1 VTRAGAPLSR
11 LPRWVRDA
19 GLVAVLAVVVLLAP
33 DRPGPDASEPRAATV
48 TVLLGVVGCALL
60 LARHRAPLLVLG
72 ATTAL
77 TAVAVVAADGPSPV
91 LVVLAVAAAALAS
104 RGDRRTGIAGGLSA
118 AVALWLV
125 VVLGTP
131 ATWDSGAPLAAAS
144 WVALA
149 TAVGD
154 AARSRRAYV
163 EAVEERA
170 ERAERTR
177 EQEALRRVAE
187 ERLRIARELHDS
199 VAHHIAVVNVQAGV
213 AGHLLRS
220 SPDAAADALEHVR
233 TASRTVLDE
242 LSSLLGV
249 LRAPG
254 DPVGDTA
261 PVAGTEQLP
270 ALVRSAETAG
280 LHVEWRTTGAPR
292 QLPPSV
298 DLVAYRVVQ
307 EALTNARK
315 HGDGTALLTVAWS
328 DAGLEL
334 EVSNGTRS
342 GAQAATSGH
351 GLVGMRER
359 VVSVS
364 GRLVAEAQHDRF
376 VVRAHLPVGRP
387 AALGAGART

>member
-1 VTRAGAPLSR
+1 MNAAGAPLRRVPSR
-11 LPRWVRDA
+11 VRDA
-19 GLVAVLAVVVLLAP
+19 GLVVVVAVAVLLAP
-33 DRPGPDASEPRAATV
+33 DRPGPDAVETQAVTATV
-48 TVLLGVVGCALL
+48 VLGAVGCVVL
-60 LARHRAPLLVLG
+60 LARRRHPLPVL
-72 ATTAL
+72 ATATAL
-77 TAVAVVAADGPSPV
+77 TVAAVLVADGPSPV
-91 LVVLAVAAAALAS
+91 LLVLAVAAATGAS
-104 RGDRRTGIAGGLSA
+104 RRERPTGVAAGLGAA
-118 AVALWLV
+118 AVLWLV
-125 VVLGTP
+125 VVT
-131 ATWDSGAPLAAAS
+131 ATASTWDSGPPLAAVS

-163 EAVEERA
+163 AAVEERA

-213 AGHLLRS
+213 AGHLLRT
-220 SPDAAADALEHVR
+220 SPDAAAEALEHVR

-254 DPVGDTA
+254 DPVGGTT
-261 PVAGTEQLP
+261 PVVGTERLP
-270 ALVRSAETAG
+270 DLVRSAASAG
-280 LHVEWRTTGAPR
+280 LRVDWRSTGAPR
-292 QLPPSV
+292 LLPPGV

-315 HGDGTALLTVAWS
+315 HGDGTAVLVLAWS
-328 DAGLEL
+328 DAGLDV
-334 EVSNGTRS
+334 EVANP
-342 GAQAATSGH
+342 AADGVPDQPGGH

-359 VVSVS
+359 VASVQGHLDA
-364 GRLVAEAQHDRF
+364 GRDRDHF
-376 VVRAHLPVGRP
+376 VLRASLPAGRP
-387 AALGAGART
+387 APAPTSV

>member
-1 VTRAGAPLSR
+1 MTLAGAPLPR
-11 LPRWVRDA
+11 LPRWGKDA
-19 GLVAVLAVVVLLAP
+19 GLVVVLAIVVLLAP
-33 DRPGPDASEPRAATV
+33 DRPGPDAVEPRAVTA
-48 TVLLGVVGCALL
+48 TVLLGVVGCVLL
-60 LARHRAPLLVLG
+60 LARRRHPLLVLV
-72 ATTAL
+72 AATAL
-77 TAVAVVAADGPSPV
+77 TSAAVLAADGPSPV
-91 LVVLAVAAAALAS
+91 LLVLAVAAATLAS
-104 RGDRRTGIAGGLSA
+104 RGDRRTGTVAGLSA
-118 AVALWLV
+118 AAVLWLV

-131 ATWDSGAPLAAAS
+131 ATWDSAPPLAAAS

-154 AARSRRAYV
+154 ATRSRRAYV
-163 EAVEERA
+163 QAVEERA

-213 AGHLLRS
+213 AGHLLRT
-220 SPDAAADALEHVR
+220 SPDAAAAALDHVR

-254 DPVGDTA
+254 DPVGETA
-261 PVAGTEQLP
+261 PVAGAAQLP
-270 ALVRSAETAG
+270 DLVRSAETAG

-292 QLPPSV
+292 PLPPSV

-315 HGDGTALLTVAWS
+315 HGDGTARLTVAWS

-334 EVSNGTRS
+334 EVTNPLGPSST
-342 GAQAATSGH
+342 GAGGH

-359 VVSVS
+359 VSSVQ
-364 GRLVAEAQHDRF
+364 GRLVAEPVSGRF
-376 VVRAHLPVGRP
+376 VVRARLPVARP
-387 AALGAGART
+387 VAVGAGARP

>member
-1 VTRAGAPLSR
+1 VTRAA
-11 LPRWVRDA
+11 LPRPPAWVRDA
-19 GLVAVLAVVVLLAP
+19 GLVSAVALLVLLVP
-33 DRPGPDASEPRAATV
+33 DRPGPEATARGAATT
-48 TVLLGVVGCALL
+48 TVVLGALGCLVL
-60 LARHRAPLLVLG
+60 LARRRAPL
-72 ATTAL
+72 
-77 TAVAVVAADGPSPV
+77 P
-91 LVVLAVAAAALAS
+91 VLAVATALGVVAVVLADGPTPVVLVPAVAAATAAA
-104 RGDRRTGIAGGLSA
+104 RTERRTGVTAGAAA
-118 AVALWLV
+118 AVVLWAA
-125 VVLGTP
+125 VVLATP
-131 ATWDSGAPLAAAS
+131 AAWDIGEPLAAAS

-163 EAVEERA
+163 QAVEERA

-213 AGHLLRS
+213 AGHLLRT
-220 SPDAAADALEHVR
+220 SPDAAAEALDHVR

-254 DPVGDTA
+254 DPVGETA
-261 PVAGTEQLP
+261 PVAGTERLP
-270 ALVRSAETAG
+270 GLVRSAEAAG
-280 LHVEWRTTGAPR
+280 LHVEWRSTGAPR
-292 QLPPSV
+292 PLPPSV

-315 HGDGTALLTVAWS
+315 HGDGTVLLSLAWS
-328 DAGLEL
+328 DAGLDV
-334 EVSNGTRS
+334 EVTNAVVDS
-342 GAQAATSGH
+342 AHPAAGGH

-359 VVSVS
+359 VAVYGGSLDTGPGVD
-364 GRLVAEAQHDRF
+364 GGFRVAARLPYDTEPIQ
-376 VVRAHLPVGRP
+376 
-387 AALGAGART
+387 